1 MRRLIGFVALLVIA
15 SACGGS
21 DPSAALPDITLERVD
36 GDVSVDLGDLDGPAV
51 VNLWATW
58 CAPCRREIPDLEAFH
73 RDLGDAVD
81 VIGINIGDEP
91 DQITNFLKDLEEPT
105 VTYTQLVD
113 PLADVADHLGTSTL
127 PVTVVVA
134 DGRIVERHDG
144 PITADELNDLIAPHV
159 G

>member
-1 MRRLIGFVALLVIA
+1 MLRRIGFAALLVIVT
-15 SACGGS
+15 ACGGS

-36 GDVSVDLGDLDGPAV
+36 GDAAVDLGDLDGPAV
-51 VNLWATW
+51 INLWATW
-58 CAPCRREIPDLEAFH
+58 CAPCRREIPDLETFH

-91 DQITNFLKDLEEPT
+91 DQITNFLNDLDEPA

-113 PLADVADHLGTSTL
+113 PLADVADHLGSSTL

-134 DGRIVERHDG
+134 NGQIVERHDG
-144 PITADELNDLIAPHV
+144 PITADELNDLIAPHL

>member
-1 MRRLIGFVALLVIA
+1 MLRRIGFAALLVIA
-15 SACGGS
+15 TACGGS
-21 DPSAALPDITLERVD
+21 DPSATLPDITLERVD
-36 GDVSVDLGDLDGPAV
+36 GETPVDLGDLDGPAV
-51 VNLWATW
+51 INLWATW

-73 RDLGDAVD
+73 RDVVGTVD

-91 DQITNFLKDLEEPT
+91 DQITNFLNDLDEPA

-113 PLADVADHLGTSTL
+113 PLADVADYLGSSTL

-134 DGRIVERHDG
+134 GGRIVERHDG
-144 PITADELNDLIAPHV
+144 PITTAELNVLIAPHL